1 MTFEQM
7 MVGSVACINCN
18 AIHDDYL
25 THCVFCS
32 SPLHDSPCDEW
43 PVFVWNG
50 ELCQLGQVTM
60 WDAPTC
66 GDKDIVSWKW
76 ATGWQCYVVNIA
88 VPLGQP
94 MPVDEIEGPLRDWML
109 I

>member
-1 MTFEQM
+1 MTHLDFIRSQPPSE
-7 MVGSVACINCN
+7 SVHRALLEL
-18 AIHDDYL
+18 DDPADDW
-25 THCVFCS
+25 
-32 SPLHDSPCDEW
+32 PL
-43 PVFVWNG
+43 FMWNG
-50 ELCQLGQVTM
+50 EACRLAQVTM

-76 ATGWQCYVVNIA
+76 ATGWQCYIVNIA

-94 MPVDEIEGPLRDWML
+94 MPVDEVEGPLRDWAL